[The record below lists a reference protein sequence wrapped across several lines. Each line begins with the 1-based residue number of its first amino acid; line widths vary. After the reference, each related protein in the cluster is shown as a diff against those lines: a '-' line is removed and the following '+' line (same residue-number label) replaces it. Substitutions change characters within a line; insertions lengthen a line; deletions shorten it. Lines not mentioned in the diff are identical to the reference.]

1 MMENVLDTAIYSGIT
16 IDLIFNHKKPMFGD
30 LFLLCGYTHPNFPAS
45 SDFQFDQLSELG
57 FSQVDD
63 YFGIVKD
70 DGEVS
75 IWLYPVID
83 DKEVYH
89 HAGPFTGLRLQY
101 SVLRNSPNNKSVFLK
116 VVILFAKYL
125 DVQVLYKLRN
135 MNLGNPPDMT
145 IVENDIHQ
153 IIRFWKE
160 KNIETGSKAALKIA
174 Y

>member
-1 MMENVLDTAIYSGIT
+1 MEYVLEPAVYNGIT
-16 IDLIFNHKKPMFGD
+16 IDLIFNDKRPMFRD
-30 LFLLCGYTHPNFPAS
+30 LFLICGYVDPNFPAS
-45 SDFQFDQLSELG
+45 SEFQFDQLSELG

-70 DGEVS
+70 NGEVS

-89 HAGPFTGLRLQY
+89 HTGPFTGLRLQY
-101 SVLRNSPNNKSVFLK
+101 SILRNSPNYKSVFLE
-116 VVILFAKYL
+116 VVMLFAQFL
-125 DVQVLYKLRN
+125 DVRVLYKLRN
-135 MNLGNPPDMT
+135 MYLENPPDIT

-153 IIRFWKE
+153 IIQFWKE
-160 KNIETGSKAALKIA
+160 KNIETGSENALKIA